1 MAINKI
7 AALVGRGKGK
17 QTEAKET
24 DAEADETIAQPVT
37 LNRIALLMQEM
48 GYRGK
53 VTEGEDWCWVES
65 ATNGTKFNI
74 YAFSDQLSDPDSEA
88 RSIQF
93 DGGWGGLSSLDARRF
108 VMLCNRFNHD
118 WRYAKATIS
127 ADQDRY
133 SLTVKLDHY
142 CPIGLT
148 DDEFYAVADMYIRL
162 IEDMGKRAFAS
173 SDEALNMMIERHKTA
188 TTMMWS
194 HDADPAKALAIFMAN
209 ARAGYGPSMNSLGDV
224 YECGIEVSESA
235 PMAAHFFTRA
245 AERGHPSAYYGLA
258 RIFAETEQD
267 EAILVEAAK
276 FAMLAYRDLPEG
288 QTRHDAGDLRDRLME
303 KLGTDAR
310 ELAER
315 LVGTWA
321 PMAFEG
327 GPIDPEPVLDYVRT
341 PPSSA
346 LN

>member
-1 MAINKI
+1 MVINKI
-7 AALVGRGKGK
+7 ATLVGRGKG
-17 QTEAKET
+17 E
-24 DAEADETIAQPVT
+24 DAEIEATDGQADEAFAQPVT

-53 VTEGEDWCWVES
+53 IAEGEDWCWVES

-127 ADQDRY
+127 ADRDRY

-148 DDEFYAVADMYIRL
+148 DDEFFAVADMYIRL

-173 SDEALNMMIERHKTA
+173 SDEALNVMIQRHKTA

-224 YECGIEVSESA
+224 YECGIEVSRSA

-267 EAILVEAAK
+267 EAILIEAAK

-288 QTRHDAGDLRDRLME
+288 QTKHNAGELRDRLME

-327 GPIDPEPVLDYVRT
+327 APIDPEPVLDYVRT